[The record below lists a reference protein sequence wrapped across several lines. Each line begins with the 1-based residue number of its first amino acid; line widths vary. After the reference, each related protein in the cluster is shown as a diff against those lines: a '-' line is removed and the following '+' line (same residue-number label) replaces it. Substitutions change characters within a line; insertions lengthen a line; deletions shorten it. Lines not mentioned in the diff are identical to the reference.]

1 MFCLYNVLFTSNI
14 LVLCSNHNAGFVLS
28 TILLRTRFAS
38 YCLSFSFFFCI
49 ISCFLFLGGVHVS
62 PMPYL
67 HILNFNDL
75 IIIIQLMLTEVK
87 PRIYLRKIHVNANLL
102 LRKFSR
108 CSVEVKCYLFKTY
121 CSNLYCAPMWFD
133 CTKTA
138 LKKLK
143 VAYNNS
149 LRRFMGL
156 PWRNSAS
163 EMFVNLNI
171 RSFDELLRMFVFGF
185 RSRIINSNNLLIS
198 SIYNSTCRIYS
209 SMWTWWDNLLYIFNS

>member
-1 MFCLYNVLFTSNI
+1 MVEHCRY
-14 LVLCSNHNAGFVLS
+14 LS
-28 TILLRTRFAS
+28 ITISTKNSDLDIKLQMRK
-38 YCLSFSFFFCI
+38 L
-49 ISCFLFLGGVHVS
+49 HV
-62 PMPYL
+62 
-67 HILNFNDL
+67 I
-75 IIIIQLMLTEVK
+75 
-87 PRIYLRKIHVNANLL
+87 ANLF

-121 CSNLYCAPMWFD
+121 SFNLYCAPMLFA

-149 LRRFMGL
+149 LRRFIRL
-156 PWRNSAS
+156 VWSNSAS

-185 RSRIINSNNLLIS
+185 RSRIINSDTLLIS
-198 SIYNSTCRIYS
+198 SISNSTCRIYS
-209 SMWTWWDNLLYIFNS
+209 NMWTMWDNLL